1 MINLI
6 ERAQQ
11 FSKRIAIKSDGKD
24 YTYLQ
29 LLKRSNEI
37 SSNLLN
43 KKKDLKEDRIAFLI
57 PASF

>member
-24 YTYLQ
+24 YTYLH
-29 LLKRSNEI
+29 LLRRSNEI
-37 SSNLLN
+37 SSNLL
-43 KKKDLKEDRIAFLI
+43 KKKERLKRG
-57 PASF
+57 